1 MIIDN
6 PPCKTQ
12 KAHNKRFAH
21 PPPLSYLWMRPSF
34 LAKLRL
40 LSSSFLFAH
49 LHFFLDIK
57 NGGCYANSVFYIC
70 ESACIWSLRLSSSKI
85 LVCSPTHHPFKG
97 DTFPLLPLWKLQVF
111 FMVFIN
117 CRPPA
122 RRFEPA
128 ALRLVRSLRTQP
140 CPCLVLLSSMSCS
153 GLLSGDCLC
162 TCVALQALRSGWWL
176 SLAGVHCSVASI
188 VCTVSCSLLSFCLD
202 GVCSAH
208 SEHCFMY
215 SRK

>member
-1 MIIDN
+1 MPNVVPISSALVSCFHCLSTLHDNRHTLSHTIMMIIDN

-21 PPPLSYLWMRPSF
+21 PPPLSYLWMRQSF

-49 LHFFLDIK
+49 LRFFLDIK

-97 DTFPLLPLWKLQVF
+97 DTFPLVPLWKAASVF
-111 FMVFIN
+111 HGFYNFGT
-117 CRPPA
+117 
-122 RRFEPA
+122 E
-128 ALRLVRSLRTQP
+128 RT
-140 CPCLVLLSSMSCS
+140 
-153 GLLSGDCLC
+153 LC
-162 TCVALQALRSGWWL
+162 AGW
-176 SLAGVHCSVASI
+176 
-188 VCTVSCSLLSFCLD
+188 
-202 GVCSAH
+202 
-208 SEHCFMY
+208 
-215 SRK
+215 